1 MGVSPAADR
10 SPHTSPSAV
19 RGEGRVSAAVYLLEE
34 SMKEMA
40 GRHAAELQ
48 SMKEANLML
57 RRDLFS
63 VRDDLRAQ
71 AAAALAQAH
80 AALRH
85 ELSQLAA
92 ERFKDLE
99 SKAHTFEIETFG
111 RIKILNDE
119 LEKAAAANVSMVGRT
134 TNLEDRVK
142 AHEVYIQASHDSKPE
157 DALGFLTN
165 HARHVPA

>member
-1 MGVSPAADR
+1 MGVSPAADRSRQKRRSR

-19 RGEGRVSAAVYLLEE
+19 RGEGRVSAAVYFLEE

-63 VRDDLRAQ
+63 VRDDLRDQ

-80 AALRH
+80 AALRD
-85 ELSQLAA
+85 ELGQLAA
-92 ERFKDLE
+92 ERFSTTSWRRRQRLTSRWSATPRL
-99 SKAHTFEIETFG
+99 SKTG
-111 RIKILNDE
+111 
-119 LEKAAAANVSMVGRT
+119 
-134 TNLEDRVK
+134 
-142 AHEVYIQASHDSKPE
+142 
-157 DALGFLTN
+157 
-165 HARHVPA
+165 

>member
-1 MGVSPAADR
+1 
-10 SPHTSPSAV
+10 
-19 RGEGRVSAAVYLLEE
+19 
-34 SMKEMA
+34 MKEMA

-63 VRDDLRAQ
+63 VRDDLRDQ

-85 ELSQLAA
+85 ELGQLAA

-119 LEKAAAANVSMVGRT
+119 LEKAAAANVSMVGHT
-134 TNLEDRVK
+134 TTLEDRVK
-142 AHEVYIQASHDSKPE
+142 AHEVYIKAYHESKPE
-157 DALGFLTN
+157 DARIIAHCIKHL
-165 HARHVPA
+165 